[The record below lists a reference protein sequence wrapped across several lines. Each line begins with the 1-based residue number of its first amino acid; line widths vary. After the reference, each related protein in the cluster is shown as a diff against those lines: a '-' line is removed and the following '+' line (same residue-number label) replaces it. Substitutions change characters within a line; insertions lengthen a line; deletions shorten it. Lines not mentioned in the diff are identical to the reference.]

1 MLDVVVLSSL
11 SVLGRVPPLHLLVM
25 AAIFLPGQ
33 SLTRTLQLDCLLTLD
48 PGAAGSVH
56 LYSSVFGTVTR
67 PGLTSHQTDNISKFY
82 QHKVPCKDLITPT

>member
-1 MLDVVVLSSL
+1 M
-11 SVLGRVPPLHLLVM
+11 LGRVPPLHLLVM

-67 PGLTSHQTDNISKFY
+67 PGLTSHQTDNICREF
-82 QHKVPCKDLITPT
+82 ITP

>member
-1 MLDVVVLSSL
+1 MFSSL

-33 SLTRTLQLDCLLTLD
+33 SLTRTLQLDWLLTLD

-56 LYSSVFGTVTR
+56 LYSSVFGSVAR
-67 PGLTSHQTDNISKFY
+67 PGLQSDIKST
-82 QHKVPCKDLITPT
+82 